1 MAELDKE
8 GVPYRQDTEI
18 GIMIET
24 PASIFVAEELAKE
37 VDFFS
42 VGANDLTQ
50 YTLAGDRQAND
61 LTLVS
66 SLTPIILQSCGH

>member
-50 YTLAGDRQAND
+50 YTLACDRQAND